1 MGTIVSDVA
10 SAKVR
15 VGVIGVGAMGQHH
28 ARVYSELPDVE
39 LVGVTDV
46 NADLGHSIAERFYTK
61 AFSDYKKLLKQ
72 DLDAVSIAVPTSL
85 HKKVAVD
92 VADAGVNMLLEKP
105 IADTVANAQEI
116 IRKAEHNRVKLM
128 IGHIERFNPII
139 PVIKRSVENSDIISI
154 DITRVGPM
162 PPRIRDVGVVI
173 DLATHDIDLI
183 RYLANSEFK
192 KIHGLASRTLSKRE
206 DIAILS
212 FELENGILAH
222 ITTNWLTPYK
232 VREINI
238 YAKRKLIRGE
248 LINQRVLEFSNYGK
262 DGSYLVKELSVP
274 FAEPL
279 KLELEAFIKSISK
292 GNEPPV
298 TGYDGLKAIEV
309 ALKCLSGVCGN
320 G

>member
-1 MGTIVSDVA
+1 MI
-10 SAKVR
+10 K

-39 LVGVTDV
+39 LVGVADV
-46 NADLGHSIAERFYTK
+46 NADLGHYIAERFHTK
-61 AFSDYKKLLKQ
+61 AFSDYKELLKQ

-105 IADTVANAQEI
+105 IADTVANAREI

-139 PVIKRSVENSDIISI
+139 PVIKRSIENSDIISI
-154 DITRVGPM
+154 DITRVGPI

-192 KIHGLASRTLSKRE
+192 RMYGLTSRSLSERE

-212 FELENGILAH
+212 FEMENGVLAH

-232 VREINI
+232 VREIDI
-238 YAKRKLIRGE
+238 YTKTKFIKGN
-248 LINQRVLEFSNYGK
+248 LINQKVLEFSNYGG
-262 DGSYLVKELSVP
+262 DSYLTRELFVP
-274 FAEPL
+274 ISESL
-279 KLELEAFIKSISK
+279 KLELESFLNSIRS
-292 GNEPPV
+292 NAEMPV
-298 TGYDGLKAIEV
+298 TGYDGLKSIEV
-309 ALKCLSGVCGN
+309 AMRCLQLK
-320 G
+320 